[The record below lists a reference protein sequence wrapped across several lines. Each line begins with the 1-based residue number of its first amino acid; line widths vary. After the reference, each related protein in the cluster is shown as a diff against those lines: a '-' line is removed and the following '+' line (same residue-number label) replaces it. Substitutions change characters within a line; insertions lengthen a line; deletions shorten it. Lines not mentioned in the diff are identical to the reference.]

1 VRERVRGFDDGNGGW
16 HTESLARYP
25 PARRLPA
32 CPILTQSHP
41 KRQEAS
47 SDCWP
52 LALRM
57 DLIGVEPT
65 TSSMPW
71 NSRSLVLMRGMGSPV
86 IEPVYIANVDEVNR
100 GQRRPKGSEWGQRA
114 KVWAFSPSTGPS

>member
-1 VRERVRGFDDGNGGW
+1 MKHHQHRKRHKPRRKRGLSLTCEALGW
-16 HTESLARYP
+16 LLHLRDARSQ
-25 PARRLPA
+25 
-32 CPILTQSHP
+32 TTS
-41 KRQEAS
+41 
-47 SDCWP
+47 
-52 LALRM
+52 M